1 MVKKVDC
8 TAISALAVQ
17 LKTAAY
23 AMPSDAE
30 NKAFLMAISHYF
42 TSRPQ
47 HPAGT
52 TIFDYLPHW
61 VAAQGHRTDI
71 YSVRELNKLRQ
82 LFPNPQPMQGKF
94 LKKGYSYVWV
104 DAPGTSIRVDGE
116 NI

>member
-1 MVKKVDC
+1 MVKKVDL
-8 TAISALAVQ
+8 TAISALAVE

-23 AMPSDAE
+23 SLPLEAE
-30 NKAFLMAISHYF
+30 NKAFLVAVSHYF

-61 VAAQGHRTDI
+61 VASQGHRTDI
-71 YSVRELNKLRQ
+71 YSQHQLNKLRQ
-82 LFPNPQPMQGKF
+82 LFPNPQPMQGKV

-104 DAPGTSIRVDGE
+104 DSPVESTRAVGE
-116 NI
+116 NT